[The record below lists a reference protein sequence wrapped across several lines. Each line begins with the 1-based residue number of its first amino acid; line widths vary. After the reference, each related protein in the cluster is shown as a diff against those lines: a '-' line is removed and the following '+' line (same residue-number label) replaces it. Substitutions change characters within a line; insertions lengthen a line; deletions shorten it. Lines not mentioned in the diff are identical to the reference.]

1 MPHHHAQLHVI
12 SMSSLVIM
20 EDVHLKRMSVTR
32 LMTVEITVMKMDVVC
47 DKGMLDYM
55 IICISGF

>member
-1 MPHHHAQLHVI
+1 
-12 SMSSLVIM
+12 M
-20 EDVHLKRMSVTR
+20 EIAFMKIIGVTTI
-32 LMTVEITVMKMDVVC
+32 MTVEITVMKMDVVC